1 MKKSI
6 AWYDYHAE
14 DITVQYERVSPDLIH
29 AWFADLLPSGA
40 AFALD
45 VGAGTGR
52 DASWLARKGYEVVA
66 VEPSTA
72 MRNIGQSLHSEPGIQ
87 WIDDALPDFR
97 KAVRLGLNFDFI
109 LLSAVWMHVAE
120 VDRSRAFRK
129 LITLLKPGGFMA
141 LSLRISAMDDGREMH
156 PVSAQEIERLARENG
171 AFVERRTATA
181 DSAGRTEVSWINLV
195 VRLPDDGTG
204 ALPLLRHI
212 IINDNK
218 SSTYKLGLLR
228 ALCRIADGAAGYA
241 VTGNESFVSVPLGL
255 VGLYWLRLFKPLLV
269 AGLPQAPTNKGLE
282 GLGFVKEGFR
292 RLLIAGTD
300 VSHLD
305 MRIGMT
311 FSGDRAKALHAA
323 IRDACTTIQT
333 MPATYMTY
341 PNGGAILEVQR
352 VSRLPVPNS
361 ITLDDTYLAGFGV
374 VRIPQNLWSAL
385 QKFEVWIEPA
395 VLAEWARLIKSY
407 CAAQGRPVEDGVMAS
422 AMLWLEPGRDVKVA
436 REQAVR
442 LITTADLRCVWSG
455 ARLNEANLDID
466 HCLPW
471 VAWPCGDLWNLM
483 PASRT
488 VNQHRKREKIPAA
501 SALSAARERIE
512 EWWSDAYCKAP
523 NLILNEQFKLQARAS
538 LPIVSHDRC
547 DLDEIFMGLM
557 IQRLRLKNDQQV
569 AEWAG

>member
-1 MKKSI
+1 MKKSF
-6 AWYDYHAE
+6 AWYDVHAE
-14 DITVQYERVSPDLIH
+14 DITVQYERVSPDEIH
-29 AWFADLLPSGA
+29 GWFSDLLPAAGA
-40 AFALD
+40 FVLD
-45 VGAGTGR
+45 VGAGSGR
-52 DASWLARKGYEVVA
+52 DAAWLARKGYEVVA

-72 MRNIGQSLHSEPGIQ
+72 MRNIGQSLHTEPGIQ

-97 KAVRLGLNFDFI
+97 KAVRLGLNFDFV

-120 VDRSRAFRK
+120 TDRARAFRK

-141 LSLRISAMDDGREMH
+141 LSLRLGATDDGRDMH
-156 PVSAQEIERLARENG
+156 PVSEQEIERLASENG
-171 AFVERRTATA
+171 AFVERRTAA
-181 DSAGRTEVSWINLV
+181 PDSAGRGDVSWINLV

-241 VTGNESFVSVPLGL
+241 ITENEETVSVPLGL
-255 VGLYWLRLFKPLLV
+255 AGLYWLRLFKPLLA
-269 AGLPQAPTNKGLE
+269 AGLPQAPANTGLE

-292 RLLIAGTD
+292 HLLTAGTD

-305 MRIGMT
+305 MRVGMT
-311 FSGDRAKALHAA
+311 FAGDRAKALHAA
-323 IRDACTTIQT
+323 IRDACHTIQT

-341 PNGGAILEVQR
+341 PNGSAILEVQR
-352 VSRLPVPNS
+352 GLRLPVPER
-361 ITLDDTYLAGFGV
+361 ITLNDTYLASFGV
-374 VRIPQNLWSAL
+374 LRIPRNLWSAL
-385 QKFEVWIEPA
+385 QRFDVWIEPA
-395 VLAEWARLIKSY
+395 LLAEWARLIKSY
-407 CAAQGRPVEDGVMAS
+407 CANQGRRTEDGVIAS
-422 AMLWLEPGRDVKVA
+422 AMLWSEPGRDVKIA

-442 LITTADLRCVWSG
+442 LIATADLRCVWSG

-471 VAWPCGDLWNLM
+471 VAWPCSDLWNLM
-483 PASRT
+483 PASRK
-488 VNQHRKREKIPAA
+488 VNQHKKREKIPAA

-523 NLILNEQFKLQARAS
+523 NLTLNEQFKLQARAS
-538 LPIVSHDRC
+538 LPIVSGDRC
-547 DLDEIFMGLM
+547 DFDQIFMGLM
-557 IQRLRLKNDQQV
+557 IQRMRLKNDQQV